1 MPKEKTKMERT
12 APEIVGEALDNSPL
26 TRIHKWI
33 VALIAAGYFLDVLDY
48 VIFGSMIPI
57 MLTEHFASRNA
68 LALVGSAQLTGLAIG
83 TLLQGQ
89 FTDRMGR
96 KTVYQF
102 NLLLFGLATLAGAFA
117 SDAGWLA
124 VFRFVAGIG
133 LGAEQPLGFAYAG
146 EFAPKRL
153 RGRILALIHFIGGAM
168 VWPIA
173 ALLALFL
180 GTAVGWR
187 GLWIGI
193 GIGALIVF
201 GLRFALPESPRWLS
215 SQGRHAEAFR
225 TLARMGV
232 ATMQPVLAAY
242 RDGRADEAIV
252 RRDPF
257 TIVWRSYGNRLL
269 AAALSLSAFFCV
281 TIGLGTWL
289 PNILESK
296 GFTITRSLTFTFGMT
311 LAAPCASLVM
321 MYTLDRYGRKVTSV
335 TAFVGAGLMAIFFA
349 QVKSNTELLVAGFL
363 MIFCYQIAGNA
374 MQIFTSEV
382 FPTNARAS
390 GFGMAAGIGRL
401 AVAGFIPLIP
411 WIQNIY
417 GLAAVFVTLA
427 ALLAVAAVTVNFIGP
442 ETKRRALEEIAMTHG
457 LEQRQSSPGLVHSLP
472 HKEGGT

>member
-1 MPKEKTKMERT
+1 MERT

-48 VIFGSMIPI
+48 VIFGSMIPM
-57 MLTEHFASRNA
+57 MLKEHFASRGA
-68 LALVGSAQLTGLAIG
+68 LALVGSAQLFGLAIG

-232 ATMQPVLAAY
+232 ATDA
-242 RDGRADEAIV
+242 
-252 RRDPF
+252 
-257 TIVWRSYGNRLL
+257 
-269 AAALSLSAFFCV
+269 
-281 TIGLGTWL
+281 
-289 PNILESK
+289 
-296 GFTITRSLTFTFGMT
+296 
-311 LAAPCASLVM
+311 
-321 MYTLDRYGRKVTSV
+321 
-335 TAFVGAGLMAIFFA
+335 
-349 QVKSNTELLVAGFL
+349 AGF
-363 MIFCYQIAGNA
+363 
-374 MQIFTSEV
+374 
-382 FPTNARAS
+382 S
-390 GFGMAAGIGRL
+390 GL
-401 AVAGFIPLIP
+401 
-411 WIQNIY
+411 
-417 GLAAVFVTLA
+417 
-427 ALLAVAAVTVNFIGP
+427 
-442 ETKRRALEEIAMTHG
+442 
-457 LEQRQSSPGLVHSLP
+457 
-472 HKEGGT
+472 